1 MANKTL
7 TYTIKANV
15 DGVDKTIK
23 KTADTMDN
31 LNEAVSKYEGLLGKA
46 KVGSKSFDVIKGKL
60 KDLKKEQEKATIAS
74 MSFGEAM
81 TSIPGPIGMVSQG
94 VKGLGSTM
102 KILAANPVMLFV
114 TLLVGGLKMLFD
126 AFKST
131 KKGGEQVEQVMAGV
145 GAAMDVLRDLAVT
158 LVDMLIGVF
167 KDPKQAVLDLWE
179 AIKTNLYNRLIGI
192 VEFLPKM
199 GQALKQAFS
208 LDFSGAAKTA
218 ADAVGMVVLGVEN
231 VTDKAMEMGEAI
243 SDVFK
248 EVMADANAAAGVKKT
263 LQQIADA
270 QRELNVRRAEQNK
283 EIALAKERINDE
295 NLSYAERIDALNL
308 VAVAEKKLADDQL
321 SLSKR
326 KLAAMELEAS
336 LSDSNAETLDAIAQ
350 QKITIANEEME
361 SAMKSKQVATSILGL
376 TNRQLAAE
384 KTAAAEK
391 KRLDDEELKRIEL
404 LSAAE
409 YDRKKRDIDAEF
421 ELLMMADV
429 KNIERLKEVLNQQ
442 MMLELANA
450 DLTTNEKLLILKKY
464 GDAKMA
470 LDEAVALNEK
480 ELADKKREQ
489 LYQDA
494 AAAAGALNLIADAVG
509 KETALGKTAAIGS
522 ATISAL
528 LAANQAYASVSAIP
542 FVGPVLGV
550 AAAAAALA
558 AGYKNVQE
566 IRAVSTAVPKFQSG
580 GLVRGAGSGKSD
592 SINAQLS
599 MGESVINARSTQMF
613 QPLLSKINQ
622 LGGGSSFDNSLLD
635 SKGGGA
641 SGGMPPMK
649 AYVVSQDMGTQL
661 QLDREVKS
669 RSIF

>member
-1 MANKTL
+1 
-7 TYTIKANV
+7 
-15 DGVDKTIK
+15 
-23 KTADTMDN
+23 
-31 LNEAVSKYEGLLGKA
+31 
-46 KVGSKSFDVIKGKL
+46 
-60 KDLKKEQEKATIAS
+60 
-74 MSFGEAM
+74 
-81 TSIPGPIGMVSQG
+81 
-94 VKGLGSTM
+94 
-102 KILAANPVMLFV
+102 
-114 TLLVGGLKMLFD
+114 
-126 AFKST
+126 
-131 KKGGEQVEQVMAGV
+131 
-145 GAAMDVLRDLAVT
+145 MDVLRDLAVT
-158 LVDMLIGVF
+158 VVDMLIGVF